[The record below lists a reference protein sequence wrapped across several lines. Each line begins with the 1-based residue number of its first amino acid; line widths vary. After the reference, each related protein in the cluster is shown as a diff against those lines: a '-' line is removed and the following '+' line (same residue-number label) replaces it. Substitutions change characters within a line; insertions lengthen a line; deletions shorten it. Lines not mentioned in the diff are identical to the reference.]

1 MSLLDVI
8 WQFIQPAVSVI
19 PQTFGETV
27 AALNNLIFN
36 VVLIF
41 GEIAGIPQ
49 KIFVIFISIITMLL
63 YPVAALV
70 TISYFVISYIWFL
83 GTGTVNMMIS
93 LPQAAITMIQL
104 FVTMGMPPIWIA
116 IFYLMIIMN
125 VAIRIYNAIGTI
137 IRWTP
142 LKILTGG

>member
-8 WQFIQPAVSVI
+8 WGFIQPAGQII
-19 PQTFGETV
+19 PQTFGDTV

-36 VVLIF
+36 VLQIF
-41 GEIAGIPQ
+41 TEVAGLPQ
-49 KIFVIFISIITMLL
+49 KIFVIFISIITMML
-63 YPVAALV
+63 YPVASLITV
-70 TISYFVISYIWFL
+70 SYYIGQYVWFL
-83 GTGTVNMMIS
+83 GTGTINMMIS

-104 FVTMGMPPIWIA
+104 FITMGLPPVWIA

-125 VAIRIYNAIGTI
+125 VAIRIYNAVSTI

-142 LKILTGG
+142 LKLLTGG